1 MSTVTT
7 DLLNA
12 RIETI
17 ETRMDARISAIETAI
32 AASIQM
38 TKEFRAETRADIKNL
53 KTTVIVTAIASVLA
67 VGAINAT
74 ILSNMVAAFES
85 GKNTAAAQAEVTKQV
100 EHLTVLVQ
108 KMREEQRQKPK

>member
-17 ETRMDARISAIETAI
+17 ETRMDARILAIETAI
-32 AASIQM
+32 AGAIQFH
-38 TKEFRAETRADIKNL
+38 KELRADIKNL